1 MKGFTKKAMVGTVVA
16 SMVMSSSLV
25 AFAADPTPAE
35 TGTSGGSGE
44 IEGVVDTS
52 VYNAVLP
59 TESTT
64 AYDYIVDPQ
73 GLIRKTN
80 AAKYEGKEFGEGT
93 VFFENVNGS
102 TSSYSNTSDAATIV
116 NKSSK
121 NLSVTVTATAT
132 PDGATGA
139 ATLATSKTF
148 GDANTN
154 LEVYLGITDSVEG
167 STEKALTEAGAEMK
181 AVLGAAPEGAYE
193 YKYDSTTQKYSYAL
207 KSDVSAFTFADYSF
221 QINGAANANGTWK
234 ADTAVPAVSVKW
246 DVDVTDDAATVETPT
261 AVGPSISDANKTYPA
276 SSNTAVNVN
285 INLGSGDLAAE
296 GISSLTYKNKAGE
309 VKTVESS
316 GYSYNSDK
324 GVLTIAPATVDAFV
338 NSTSTTR
345 EYTIT
350 FKDTAKTKAT
360 FTLTK

>member
-1 MKGFTKKAMVGTVVA
+1 MKGFTKKVMVGAVAA

-25 AFAADPTPAE
+25 AFASDASTTPAG

-59 TESTT
+59 TASTT

-93 VFFENVNGS
+93 VFFENVDGD

-132 PDGATGA
+132 PDSAAGA
-139 ATLATSKTF
+139 AALATSKTF
-148 GDANTN
+148 AADNTA

-167 STEKALTEAGAEMK
+167 STEKALTAAGAEMK

-246 DVDVTDDAATVETPT
+246 DVDVTDDAATVETPVVPT
-261 AVGPSISDANKTYPA
+261 ITLNGTYSRANTENTFDMAGLDTATVSKVEALDSSGNVFAEITSSVYTVSGSSLKINGTTAPWGAGAVGADRGVKVTLSNGKTMQ
-276 SSNTAVNVN
+276 
-285 INLGSGDLAAE
+285 
-296 GISSLTYKNKAGE
+296 
-309 VKTVESS
+309 
-316 GYSYNSDK
+316 
-324 GVLTIAPATVDAFV
+324 
-338 NSTSTTR
+338 TTFR
-345 EYTIT
+345 VTQ
-350 FKDTAKTKAT
+350 
-360 FTLTK
+360 